1 MQQDAT
7 TCLELIEET
16 SQAIDDSALKLLF
29 VSVQQSN
36 IDLCIRHAME
46 MYACCPFVYPISQCI
61 P

>member
-16 SQAIDDSALKLLF
+16 AQAIDDSALKLLF

-36 IDLCIRHAME
+36 IDLCIRSAIE
-46 MYACCPFVYPISQCI
+46 RYLYCLAV
-61 P
+61 

>member
-46 MYACCPFVYPISQCI
+46 MYACCPFV
-61 P
+61 